1 MLTPFLGRLMLRQK
15 FLLLALL
22 GCVTVAIPTALFLN
36 EASKTIAIAQQEAD
50 GIAPAR
56 ALLTVVRLVQ
66 QHRGLASMAL
76 AGDAPSRAP
85 AMAKLRETDQ
95 AFAQMERHIQHL
107 DDRELSA
114 AWFRVLEQWSAL
126 SAQDAQ
132 GALTAA
138 DSYARHSA
146 LIEQLFR
153 LHENVID
160 HAGLRLDPE
169 PDSYFLIDALLVRA
183 PVLRETLGQLR
194 GAGGAMLVRG
204 AADMNDRIVIAS
216 RADRADDYYHTIDD
230 ALAIA
235 LTHNGAL
242 RTRLADLMR
251 ASRAKGEQALR
262 LAREQIVQPLRLDYG
277 AVAYYRQLSDTID
290 TQHRL
295 AEAGL
300 DALQQVLAARVASQ
314 YQTEAVLVSAV
325 LLLCVLAVA
334 LGHVIIRSVT
344 RPLGQALDAA
354 RVLTAGASDKI
365 EAAGAIARG
374 DLERR
379 LTVTPLPAIVLAAV
393 AHDEVGELQRAVMR
407 MGQVQSTLDQAFLT
421 MLDALRAS
429 RFQGEQRDWMML
441 GQNELNL
448 RMRGELETAVL
459 ADRVLSYLCQR
470 IGAGAGAFYLY
481 DEASARLCRVA
492 GYGLPADDGE
502 PAPLA
507 LGEGV
512 LGQAVL
518 ERRTMVL
525 DQVPPG
531 YLTIASA
538 LGRAA
543 PASVVLLPLLHGANV
558 VGALEAGAFRSYSEA
573 ELAWLELVR
582 ESVAI
587 GFDVSLSRQR
597 TRTLLAETER
607 QAEELRM
614 QQEELQQSNEELEE
628 RAELLERQR
637 EQIRAKNAEV
647 EQASREIWDKAEEL
661 QRISAYKSE
670 FLANMS
676 HELRT
681 PLNSM
686 LILSGLLRDNRPG
699 NLTPEQ
705 TEYAST
711 IHAAGKDL
719 LNLINDILDLAKV
732 EAGQVDCHYEDGAPA
747 ELLASLDGLFRS
759 TAEQKGLRLSM
770 ALDPAVPPRLR
781 LDWRH
786 TAQVLRNLLGNA
798 IKFTAH
804 GEVALRLS
812 VAPAQEG
819 RPPMLACTVS
829 DTGIGVAEDQQQ
841 LIFEAF
847 RQADGGISRHY
858 GGTGL
863 GLSISLQL
871 AARLGGSLSLHSVLG
886 QGSTFTLLLPLQA
899 AHDAADGSASAM
911 EHATPVAAGDAAA
924 PVTARAGAG
933 ANANANASAPL
944 SNVANAAGGP
954 AASSAAP
961 AAAAPLAL
969 PGAAGAAQPD
979 RAAPWHV
986 LVLEDRPAAA
996 SSLCSQ
1002 LAMRGIAA
1010 MGARGAAE
1018 AQAVLARQRV
1028 GCLVL
1033 DLDLE
1038 LAGMPALEL
1047 LEQVQ
1052 RQAGQPLPV
1061 VLHSARELNPE
1072 LQRGLRQHA
1081 DSIVLRGERSADR
1094 LADEVA
1100 LCLHAA
1106 VHRQAA
1112 AVASANRGAVAA
1124 LPDEAPFEGRK
1135 MLIVDDDMRNV
1146 FSLTSLLADKGA
1158 VVVEAENGKEALRQL
1173 EQHPDVCVVLMDIMM
1188 PEMDGYEAMKAIRA
1202 QPRYRALPLIAMTAK
1217 AMQGDSEKCLA
1228 AGASDYIA
1236 KPLDTVKLLS
1246 LLRVWTQG

>member
-1 MLTPFLGRLMLRQK
+1 MFTAFLGRLMLRQK

-36 EASKTIAIAQQEAD
+36 EANKTIAIARQEAD
-50 GIAPAR
+50 GIVPAR
-56 ALLTVVRLVQ
+56 ALLAVVQLVQ
-66 QHRGLASMAL
+66 QHRGLAAMAL

-85 AMAKLRETDQ
+85 AMAKLREADQ
-95 AFAQMERHIQHL
+95 AFAQMERLVQRL
-107 DDRELSA
+107 DERDIST
-114 AWFRVLEQWSAL
+114 AWFRILEQWSAL
-126 SAQDAQ
+126 STQDAQ
-132 GALTAA
+132 GALAA
-138 DSYARHSA
+138 SDSFARHSA
-146 LIEQLFR
+146 LIAQLFR
-153 LHENVID
+153 FNDGMIE

-169 PDSYFLIDALLVRA
+169 PDSYFLVDALLVRA

-194 GAGGAMLVRG
+194 GAGAGMLVRG
-204 AADMNDRIVIAS
+204 AAGMDERIAIAS
-216 RADRADDYYHTIDD
+216 RADLAGDYYRTIDD
-230 ALAIA
+230 GLAIA
-235 LTHNGAL
+235 LAHNGEL
-242 RTRLADLMR
+242 RTRLADLAR

-262 LAREQIVQPLRLDYG
+262 LAREQVVQPPRLTYG
-277 AVAYYRQLSDTID
+277 ALAWYRQFSDTID

-314 YQTEAVLVSAV
+314 RRAEAVLVGAV
-325 LLLCVLAVA
+325 LLLCALAVA
-334 LGHVIIRSVT
+334 LGHVIVRSVT
-344 RPLGQALDAA
+344 RPLGQALEAA

-379 LTVTPLPAIVLAAV
+379 LTVAPLPAIALAA
-393 AHDEVGELQRAVMR
+393 AAQDEVGELQRAVMR
-407 MGQVQSTLDQAFLT
+407 MGQVQSTLDEAFLK
-421 MLDALRAS
+421 MLDALRDS
-429 RFQGEQRDWMML
+429 RAQGERRDWMMQ
-441 GQNELNL
+441 GQNELNM

-459 ADRVLSYLCQR
+459 ADRVLSYLCPR
-470 IGAGAGAFYLY
+470 IGAGAGACYLY
-481 DEASARLCRVA
+481 DEATGLLRPVA
-492 GYGLPADDGE
+492 AYGLP
-502 PAPLA
+502 PAGAEAVPLA

-512 LGQAVL
+512 LGQSVL
-518 ERRTMVL
+518 ERRTIVL

-538 LGRAA
+538 LGRAT
-543 PASVVLLPLLHGANV
+543 PACVVVVPLLHGANV
-558 VGALEAGAFRSYSEA
+558 VGALEAGTFRPYSEA
-573 ELAWLELVR
+573 ELAWLEQVR

-587 GFDVSLSRQR
+587 GFDVGLSRQR
-597 TRTLLAETER
+597 TRALLAETER

-628 RAELLERQR
+628 RADLLERQR

-647 EQASREIWDKAEEL
+647 EQASREIWHKAEEL

-732 EAGQVDCHYEDGAPA
+732 EAGQVECHYEDGAPA
-747 ELLASLDGLFRS
+747 EMLAALDNLFRPA
-759 TAEQKGLRLSM
+759 AEQKGLRLSF

-781 LDWRH
+781 LDLQH

-804 GEVALRLS
+804 GQVALHVS
-812 VAPAQEG
+812 VAPPQEG
-819 RPPMLACTVS
+819 RPAMLACAVS
-829 DTGIGVAEDQQQ
+829 DTGIGVPESQQQ

-871 AARLGGSLSLHSVLG
+871 AARMGGSLSLHSVAG

-899 AHDAADGSASAM
+899 ALGAAAVTASAATTATTGAVAALPVGVRTGATAGATGPTAGAA
-911 EHATPVAAGDAAA
+911 ATP
-924 PVTARAGAG
+924 
-933 ANANANASAPL
+933 
-944 SNVANAAGGP
+944 AGGLP
-954 AASSAAP
+954 TAATPGASPPSGADSAAP
-961 AAAAPLAL
+961 
-969 PGAAGAAQPD
+969 PD
-979 RAAPWHV
+979 RAAPWRV

-1002 LAMRGIAA
+1002 LATRGIAA
-1010 MGARGAAE
+1010 MGARNAAE
-1018 AQAVLARQRV
+1018 AHTVLTVQRI

-1038 LAGMPALEL
+1038 LAGVPAPEL

-1061 VLHSARELNPE
+1061 VLHSARALDAGQ
-1072 LQRGLRQHA
+1072 QRSLRQHA
-1081 DSIVLRGERSADR
+1081 DSIVLRGERSAER

-1106 VHRQAA
+1106 ARRH
-1112 AVASANRGAVAA
+1112 AVAGAGATAGPA
-1124 LPDEAPFEGRK
+1124 LAGDAPFEGRK

-1146 FSLTSLLADKGA
+1146 FSLTSLLTDKGA

-1188 PEMDGYEAMKAIRA
+1188 PEMDGYETMRAIRA
-1202 QPRYRALPLIAMTAK
+1202 QPRHRTLPLIAMTAK
-1217 AMQGDSEKCLA
+1217 AMQGDSEKCMA

>member
-1 MLTPFLGRLMLRQK
+1 MFTAFLGRLMLRQK

-22 GCVTVAIPTALFLN
+22 GCVTVAIPTGLFLN
-36 EASKTIAIAQQEAD
+36 EASKTVAMARQEAD
-50 GIAPAR
+50 GIGPAR
-56 ALLTVVRLVQ
+56 SLLAVVRLVQ

-85 AMAKLRETDQ
+85 AMAKLREADQ
-95 AFAQMERHIQHL
+95 AFMQMEPQVRRL
-107 DDRELSA
+107 DERDIST
-114 AWFRVLEQWSAL
+114 AWFRILEQWSAL

-138 DSYARHSA
+138 DSFARHSA
-146 LIEQLFR
+146 LIAQLLRFNDR
-153 LHENVID
+153 LID

-183 PVLRETLGQLR
+183 PALRETLGQLR
-194 GAGGAMLVRG
+194 GAGAGLLVRG
-204 AADMNDRIVIAS
+204 AADMDERIAIAS
-216 RADRADDYYHTIDD
+216 RVDRAADYYHAIDD

-235 LTHNGAL
+235 LAHNADL
-242 RTRLADLMR
+242 RTRLPDLQR
-251 ASRAKGEQALR
+251 GSSAHGERALR
-262 LAREQIVQPLRLDYG
+262 LAREQLVRPARLSYG
-277 AVAYYRQLSDTID
+277 APAYYRQLSEAID
-290 TQHRL
+290 VEHRL
-295 AEAGL
+295 ADAGL
-300 DALQQVLAARVASQ
+300 DALQRVLAARVASQ
-314 YQTEAVLVSAV
+314 YRGEAVLVGAV

-334 LGHVIIRSVT
+334 LGRVIIGSVT
-344 RPLGQALDAA
+344 GPLGQALDAA

-379 LTVTPLPAIVLAAV
+379 LTVAPLPSMALV
-393 AHDEVGELQRAVMR
+393 AGAQDEVGELQRAVLR
-407 MGQVQSTLDQAFLT
+407 MGQVQSTLDQAFLK
-421 MLDALRAS
+421 MLDALRES
-429 RFQGEQRDWMML
+429 RQQGERRDWMMQ

-459 ADRVLSYLCQR
+459 AERVLSYLCPR
-470 IGAGAGAFYLY
+470 IGAGAGACYLY
-481 DEASARLCRVA
+481 DEASGQLRPVA
-492 GYGLPADDGE
+492 GYGLP
-502 PAPLA
+502 PAGAKAVPLA

-518 ERRTMVL
+518 ERRTIVL
-525 DQVPPG
+525 DPVPPG

-538 LGRAA
+538 LGRAT
-543 PASVVLLPLLHGANV
+543 PACVVVLPLLHGANV
-558 VGALEAGAFRSYSEA
+558 VGALEAGAFRPYGEA

-582 ESVAI
+582 EGVAI
-587 GFDVSLSRQR
+587 GFDVGLSRQR
-597 TRTLLAETER
+597 TRALLAETER
-607 QAEELRM
+607 QAEELRL

-628 RAELLERQR
+628 RADLLERQR

-647 EQASREIWDKAEEL
+647 EQASREIWHKAEEL

-747 ELLASLDGLFRS
+747 ELLAALDRLFRPA
-759 TAEQKGLRLSM
+759 AEQKGLRLSF
-770 ALDPAVPPRLR
+770 ALDAAVPPRLR
-781 LDWRH
+781 LDVQH
-786 TAQVLRNLLGNA
+786 TVQVLRNLLGNA
-798 IKFTAH
+798 IKFTAR
-804 GEVALRLS
+804 GEVALRVSL
-812 VAPAQEG
+812 APSQEG
-819 RPPMLACTVS
+819 RPAMLSCAVS
-829 DTGIGVAEDQQQ
+829 DTGIGVPEGQQQ

-871 AARLGGSLSLHSVLG
+871 AARMGGSLSLHSVAG

-899 AHDAADGSASAM
+899 AHGDAA
-911 EHATPVAAGDAAA
+911 VAAGAPDEANAATVNDIGAVVGATAGAAHGPAAPPGAPLGAAA
-924 PVTARAGAG
+924 PAPSPASGLTGTHGAE
-933 ANANANASAPL
+933 SAD
-944 SNVANAAGGP
+944 
-954 AASSAAP
+954 SAARHD
-961 AAAAPLAL
+961 
-969 PGAAGAAQPD
+969 PGA
-979 RAAPWHV
+979 PWRV

-1002 LAMRGIAA
+1002 LAARGLAA
-1010 MGARGAAE
+1010 VGARGAAE
-1018 AQAVLARQRV
+1018 AQAALAGQRI

-1038 LAGMPALEL
+1038 LAGVPAPAL

-1052 RQAGQPLPV
+1052 QLAGQPLPV
-1061 VLHSARELNPE
+1061 VLHSARELDADQ
-1072 LQRGLRQHA
+1072 QRSLRQHA
-1081 DSIVLRGERSADR
+1081 DSIVLRGERSAER

-1106 VHRQAA
+1106 AQRQA
-1112 AVASANRGAVAA
+1112 VARTVVRRGASAA
-1124 LPDEAPFEGRK
+1124 LPGEAPFEGRK

-1146 FSLTSLLADKGA
+1146 FSLTSLLTDKGA

-1188 PEMDGYEAMKAIRA
+1188 PEMDGYQTMRAIRA
-1202 QPRYRALPLIAMTAK
+1202 QPRHRTLPLIAMTAK
-1217 AMQGDSEKCLA
+1217 AMQGDSEKCMA
-1228 AGASDYIA
+1228 AGASDYLA

>member
-1 MLTPFLGRLMLRQK
+1 VTLFTAFLGRLMLRQK

-36 EASKTIAIAQQEAD
+36 EANKTIAIAQQEAD

-76 AGDAPSRAP
+76 AGDASARAP
-85 AMAKLRETDQ
+85 AMDKLRETDQ
-95 AFAQMERHIQHL
+95 AFAQVERQVRRL
-107 DDRELSA
+107 DERDISA
-114 AWFRVLEQWSAL
+114 AWFRLLEQWSAL
-126 SAQDAQ
+126 SAQDAR

-138 DSYARHSA
+138 DSFARHGA
-146 LIEQLFR
+146 LIAQLFR
-153 LHENVID
+153 FNDNLID

-169 PDSYFLIDALLVRA
+169 PDSYFLIDALLVRS

-194 GAGGAMLVRG
+194 GAGAAMLVRR
-204 AADMNDRIVIAS
+204 AADPADLDERIVIAS
-216 RADRADDYYHTIDD
+216 RADRADDYYRTIEDD
-230 ALAIA
+230 LAIA
-235 LTHNGAL
+235 LAHNPDL
-242 RTRLADLMR
+242 RTRLGDLLR
-251 ASRAKGEQALR
+251 ASRATGDQALR
-262 LAREQIVQPLRLDYG
+262 LAREQVARPLRPSYD
-277 AVAYYRQLSDTID
+277 AAAYYRQLSDAID
-290 TQHRL
+290 VEQRL
-295 AEAGL
+295 SEAGL
-300 DALQQVLAARVASQ
+300 DALQQVLAARVAGQ
-314 YQTEAVLVSAV
+314 RTTEAVLVGAV

-334 LGHVIIRSVT
+334 LGQVIIGSVT
-344 RPLGQALDAA
+344 RPLGRALDAA
-354 RVLTAGASDKI
+354 RVLTAGANDKI

-379 LTVTPLPAIVLAAV
+379 LAV
-393 AHDEVGELQRAVMR
+393 APPPAMAPADGARDEVGELQRSLLR

-421 MLDALRAS
+421 MLDALRDS
-429 RFQGEQRDWMML
+429 RLQGERRDWMMA
-441 GQNELNL
+441 GQNELNV

-470 IGAGAGAFYLY
+470 IGAGAGACYLY
-481 DEASARLCRVA
+481 DEAAGRLCPVA
-492 GYGLPADDGE
+492 GYGLPPADV
-502 PAPLA
+502 PAAPLA

-518 ERRTMVL
+518 ERRTIVL

-543 PASVVLLPLLHGANV
+543 PASVVVLPLLHGATV
-558 VGALEAGAFRSYSEA
+558 VGALEAGAFRPYSEA

-587 GFDVSLSRQR
+587 GFDVGLSRQR
-597 TRTLLAETER
+597 TRALLAETAR

-628 RAELLERQR
+628 RADLLERQR

-647 EQASREIWDKAEEL
+647 EQASREIWHKAEQL

-747 ELLASLDGLFRS
+747 AMLAALDNLFRPA
-759 TAEQKGLRLSM
+759 AEQKGLRLSF
-770 ALDPAVPPRLR
+770 ALDAAVPSRLR
-781 LDWRH
+781 LDVQH

-798 IKFTAH
+798 IKFTAD
-804 GEVALRLS
+804 GEVALRVS
-812 VAPAQEG
+812 MAPPQEG
-819 RPPMLACTVS
+819 RPAMLAWAVS
-829 DTGIGVAEDQQQ
+829 DTGIGVPEGQQQ

-871 AARLGGSLSLHSVLG
+871 AARMGGSLALHSVAG

-899 AHDAADGSASAM
+899 ARSTADGLPATAGDAADGPAMPAGLAPPPNATAPASA
-911 EHATPVAAGDAAA
+911 
-924 PVTARAGAG
+924 
-933 ANANANASAPL
+933 ANVL
-944 SNVANAAGGP
+944 
-954 AASSAAP
+954 AP
-961 AAAAPLAL
+961 A
-969 PGAAGAAQPD
+969 PGADGAAQAD
-979 RAAPWHV
+979 RAAPWRV

-1002 LAMRGIAA
+1002 LATRGIAA
-1010 MGARGAAE
+1010 VGARGANE
-1018 AQAVLARQRV
+1018 AQAVLANQRI

-1038 LAGMPALEL
+1038 LAGVPAPEL

-1052 RQAGQPLPV
+1052 RLAGQPLPV
-1061 VLHSARELNPE
+1061 VLHSARALDADQ
-1072 LQRGLRQHA
+1072 QRSLRQHA
-1081 DSIVLRGERSADR
+1081 DSIVLRGERSAER

-1106 VHRQAA
+1106 AQRQA
-1112 AVASANRGAVAA
+1112 VAGARSGAGAA
-1124 LPDEAPFEGRK
+1124 LPGEQPFEGRK

-1188 PEMDGYEAMKAIRA
+1188 PEMDGYEAMRAIRA
-1202 QPRYRALPLIAMTAK
+1202 QPRHRALPLIAMTAK
-1217 AMQGDSEKCLA
+1217 AMQGDSEKCMA
-1228 AGASDYIA
+1228 AGASDYIT

>member
-1 MLTPFLGRLMLRQK
+1 VILLTSFLGRLMLRQK

-36 EASKTIAIAQQEAD
+36 EANKSIAVAEQELD

-56 ALLTVVRLVQ
+56 ALLTVVQLVQ

-76 AGDAPSRAP
+76 SGDAPSRES
-85 AMAKLRETDQ
+85 AMAKLREADQ
-95 AFAQMERHIQHL
+95 AFARMERHLQRL
-107 DDRELSA
+107 DQRDISA
-114 AWFRVLEQWSAL
+114 AWFRILEQWSEL

-132 GALTAA
+132 GALPAA
-138 DSYARHSA
+138 DSFARHSA
-146 LIEQLFR
+146 LIGQLFR
-153 LHENVID
+153 LNENVID

-169 PDSYFLIDALLVRA
+169 PDSYFLIDALLVRS

-194 GAGGAMLVRG
+194 GAGSALLVRG
-204 AADMNDRIVIAS
+204 AAGMDERIMIAS
-216 RADRADDYYHTIDD
+216 RADRADDYYRAIDD

-235 LTHNGAL
+235 LAHNSSL
-242 RTRLADLMR
+242 RTRLADLLR
-251 ASRAKGEQALR
+251 ASRARGGQALR
-262 LAREQIVQPLRLDYG
+262 LAREQLVQAARPSYG
-277 AVAYYRQLSDTID
+277 AAAYYRQFSDTID

-314 YQTEAVLVSAV
+314 RQTELVLICAV
-325 LLLCVLAVA
+325 LLLFGLAVA

-354 RVLTAGASDKI
+354 RALTAGAGDKI

-379 LTVTPLPAIVLAAV
+379 LAVAPLPAIDLAAV
-393 AHDEVGELQRAVMR
+393 AHDEVGELLRSVMR
-407 MGQVQSTLDQAFLT
+407 MGQVQCTLDQAFLQ
-421 MLDALRAS
+421 MLDGLRDS
-429 RFQGEQRDWMML
+429 RGQGEQRDWMMQ

-448 RMRGELETAVL
+448 HMRGELETPVL
-459 ADRVLSYLCQR
+459 AERVLSYLCQR

-481 DEASARLCRVA
+481 DETAQQLCPVA
-492 GYGLPADDGE
+492 GYGMAPAAG
-502 PAPLA
+502 PAAPLA

-518 ERRTMVL
+518 ERRTIVL

-531 YLTIASA
+531 YLTISSA

-558 VGALEAGAFRSYSEA
+558 VGALEAGAFRPYSGA

-582 ESVAI
+582 EGVAI
-587 GFDVSLSRQR
+587 GFDVCLARQR

-647 EQASREIWDKAEEL
+647 EQASREIWHKAEEL

-705 TEYAST
+705 TQYAST

-732 EAGQVDCHYEDGAPA
+732 EAGQVDCHYEDCAA
-747 ELLASLDGLFRS
+747 ADLLASLDSLFRS
-759 TAEQKGLRLSM
+759 AAEQQGLRLSM
-770 ALDPAVPPRLR
+770 TLDAAVPPVLR
-781 LDWRH
+781 LDLQH
-786 TAQVLRNLLGNA
+786 TVQVLRNLLGNA
-798 IKFTAH
+798 IKFTAQ

-812 VAPAQEG
+812 VAPEPQGGA
-819 RPPMLACTVS
+819 PMLACAVS
-829 DTGIGVAEDQQQ
+829 DTGIGVPEGQQQ

-871 AARLGGSLSLHSVLG
+871 AARMGGSLALHSVAG
-886 QGSTFTLLLPLQA
+886 QGSTFTLLLPL
-899 AHDAADGSASAM
+899 
-911 EHATPVAAGDAAA
+911 
-924 PVTARAGAG
+924 
-933 ANANANASAPL
+933 
-944 SNVANAAGGP
+944 
-954 AASSAAP
+954 
-961 AAAAPLAL
+961 
-969 PGAAGAAQPD
+969 
-979 RAAPWHV
+979 
-986 LVLEDRPAAA
+986 
-996 SSLCSQ
+996 
-1002 LAMRGIAA
+1002 
-1010 MGARGAAE
+1010 
-1018 AQAVLARQRV
+1018 
-1028 GCLVL
+1028 
-1033 DLDLE
+1033 
-1038 LAGMPALEL
+1038 
-1047 LEQVQ
+1047 
-1052 RQAGQPLPV
+1052 
-1061 VLHSARELNPE
+1061 
-1072 LQRGLRQHA
+1072 
-1081 DSIVLRGERSADR
+1081 
-1094 LADEVA
+1094 
-1100 LCLHAA
+1100 
-1106 VHRQAA
+1106 
-1112 AVASANRGAVAA
+1112 
-1124 LPDEAPFEGRK
+1124 
-1135 MLIVDDDMRNV
+1135 
-1146 FSLTSLLADKGA
+1146 
-1158 VVVEAENGKEALRQL
+1158 
-1173 EQHPDVCVVLMDIMM
+1173 
-1188 PEMDGYEAMKAIRA
+1188 
-1202 QPRYRALPLIAMTAK
+1202 
-1217 AMQGDSEKCLA
+1217 
-1228 AGASDYIA
+1228 
-1236 KPLDTVKLLS
+1236 
-1246 LLRVWTQG
+1246 

>member
-1 MLTPFLGRLMLRQK
+1 MLTSLLGRLMLRQK

-36 EASKTIAIAQQEAD
+36 EANKAIAVAQQELD

-56 ALLTVVRLVQ
+56 ALLAVVQLVQ
-66 QHRGLASMAL
+66 QHRGLAAL
-76 AGDAPSRAP
+76 ALSGDAPSRAP
-85 AMAKLRETDQ
+85 AMAKLREADQ
-95 AFAQMERHIQHL
+95 AFAQMERHIEQL
-107 DDRELSA
+107 DERDISA
-114 AWFRVLEQWSAL
+114 AWFRILEQWSAL

-132 GALTAA
+132 GALAA
-138 DSYARHSA
+138 PDSFARHSA
-146 LIEQLFR
+146 LIVQLFR
-153 LHENVID
+153 LNESVID
-160 HAGLRLDPE
+160 HVGLRLDPE

-194 GAGGAMLVRG
+194 GAGGGMLARS
-204 AADMNDRIVIAS
+204 AAGMDERIVIAS
-216 RADRADDYYHTIDD
+216 RADRADDYYHAIDD

-235 LTHNGAL
+235 LAHNSGL
-242 RTRLADLMR
+242 RTRLADLLR
-251 ASRAKGEQALR
+251 GSRAKGEQALR
-262 LAREQIVQPLRLDYG
+262 LAREQIVQPARPGYG
-277 AVAYYRQLSDTID
+277 AAAYYRQYSDTID

-300 DALQQVLAARVASQ
+300 DALQQVLAARVAGQ
-314 YQTEAVLVSAV
+314 RQTQFELISAV

-379 LTVTPLPAIVLAAV
+379 LAVAPLPAIDLALV
-393 AHDEVGELQRAVMR
+393 AHDEVGELLRSVMR
-407 MGQVQSTLDQAFLT
+407 MGQVQSTLDQAFLQ
-421 MLDALRAS
+421 MLDALRDS
-429 RFQGEQRDWMML
+429 RAQGEQRDWMML

-481 DEASARLCRVA
+481 DESRQQLCPVA
-492 GYGLPADDGE
+492 GYGLP
-502 PAPLA
+502 PAAGAGVPLA

-518 ERRTMVL
+518 ERRTIVL

-558 VGALEAGAFRSYSEA
+558 VGALEAGAFRPYSGA

-582 ESVAI
+582 EGVAI
-587 GFDVSLSRQR
+587 GFDVCLSRQR
-597 TRTLLAETER
+597 TRALLGETER

-647 EQASREIWDKAEEL
+647 ERASREVWHKAEQL

-732 EAGQVDCHYEDGAPA
+732 EAGQVDCHYEDCAA
-747 ELLASLDGLFRS
+747 ADLLASLDSLFRS
-759 TAEQKGLRLSM
+759 AAAQKGLRLSM
-770 ALDPAVPPRLR
+770 ACDGAVPPLLR
-781 LDWRH
+781 LDVQH
-786 TAQVLRNLLGNA
+786 TVQVLRNLLGNA
-798 IKFTAH
+798 IKFTAR

-812 VAPAQEG
+812 VAPGVAG
-819 RPPMLACTVS
+819 GPPMLACAVS
-829 DTGIGVAEDQQQ
+829 DTGIGVPEGQQQ

-871 AARLGGSLSLHSVLG
+871 AARMGGSLALDSVAG

-899 AHDAADGSASAM
+899 AQWPA
-911 EHATPVAAGDAAA
+911 AAGAAA
-924 PVTARAGAG
+924 AGVAGA
-933 ANANANASAPL
+933 AA
-944 SNVANAAGGP
+944 VAGDP
-954 AASSAAP
+954 
-961 AAAAPLAL
+961 AAPLASGAPAEEGPPTQSGTPGTAGTL
-969 PGAAGAAQPD
+969 SASGPPGAMEATGMAPHD
-979 RAAPWHV
+979 HAAPWCV
-986 LVLEDRPAAA
+986 LVLEDRPAAPA
-996 SSLCSQ
+996 SLCSQ
-1002 LAMRGIAA
+1002 LAGRGIAA
-1010 MGARGAAE
+1010 VGARNGAE
-1018 AQAVLARQRV
+1018 AQAVLGRQRI

-1038 LAGMPALEL
+1038 LAGMAAPDL
-1047 LEQVQ
+1047 LAQVQ
-1052 RQAGQPLPV
+1052 QQAGQPLPV
-1061 VLHSARELNPE
+1061 VLHSARELDPE
-1072 LQRGLRQHA
+1072 QQRSLRQHA
-1081 DSIVLRGERSADR
+1081 DSIVLRGERSAER
-1094 LADEVA
+1094 LADEVS
-1100 LCLHAA
+1100 LCLHALA
-1106 VHRQAA
+1106 RRQA
-1112 AVASANRGAVAA
+1112 VAGAGRGAV
-1124 LPDEAPFEGRK
+1124 LPADAPFEGRK

-1146 FSLTSLLADKGA
+1146 FSLTSLLSDKGA
-1158 VVVEAENGKEALRQL
+1158 VVVEAENGREALRRL

-1188 PEMDGYEAMKAIRA
+1188 PEMDGYETMRAIRA
-1202 QPRYRALPLIAMTAK
+1202 LAQYRTLPLIAMTAK
-1217 AMQGDSEKCLA
+1217 AMQGDSEKCMA

>member
-1 MLTPFLGRLMLRQK
+1 MFTAFLGRLMLRQK

-22 GCVTVAIPTALFLN
+22 GCVAVAIPTALFLN
-36 EASKTIAIAQQEAD
+36 EANKSVAIAQQEAD
-50 GIAPAR
+50 GIVPAR
-56 ALLTVVRLVQ
+56 ALLAVVQLVQ
-66 QHRGLASMAL
+66 QHRGLAAMAL
-76 AGDAPSRAP
+76 AGDAASRAP
-85 AMAKLRETDQ
+85 ATAKLREADQ
-95 AFAQMERHIQHL
+95 AFAQMERQVQRLAERDI
-107 DDRELSA
+107 SA
-114 AWFRVLEQWSAL
+114 AWFRILEQWSAL

-132 GALTAA
+132 GALAA
-138 DSYARHSA
+138 SDSFARHSA
-146 LIEQLFR
+146 LIAQLFR
-153 LHENVID
+153 FNDSVID

-194 GAGGAMLVRG
+194 GAGAGMLVRG
-204 AADMNDRIVIAS
+204 AASMDERIAIAA
-216 RADRADDYYHTIDD
+216 RAGLAADYYRTIDD
-230 ALAIA
+230 GLAIA
-235 LTHNGAL
+235 LAHNGDL
-242 RTRLADLMR
+242 RTRLADLAR
-251 ASRAKGEQALR
+251 GSRTKGDQVLR
-262 LAREQIVQPLRLDYG
+262 LAHEQVVQPPQLSYSAL
-277 AVAYYRQLSDTID
+277 AWYRQFSDTID

-314 YQTEAVLVSAV
+314 RQVEAVLVGAV
-325 LLLCVLAVA
+325 LLLCALAVA

-379 LTVTPLPAIVLAAV
+379 LAVAPLPVIALAA
-393 AHDEVGELQRAVMR
+393 AAQDEVGQLQRSVMR

-421 MLDALRAS
+421 MLDALRDS
-429 RFQGEQRDWMML
+429 RQQGERRDWIMQ
-441 GQNELNL
+441 GQNELNM

-459 ADRVLSYLCQR
+459 ADRVLSYLCPR
-470 IGAGAGAFYLY
+470 IGAGAGACYLY
-481 DEASARLCRVA
+481 DEANAQLRPVA
-492 GYGLPADDGE
+492 AYGLPPAGADA
-502 PAPLA
+502 APLA

-518 ERRTMVL
+518 ERRTIVL
-525 DQVPPG
+525 DQVPSG

-538 LGRAA
+538 LGRAT
-543 PASVVLLPLLHGANV
+543 PACVVVVPLLHGANV
-558 VGALEAGAFRSYSEA
+558 VGALEAGAFRPYSEA

-587 GFDVSLSRQR
+587 SFDVGLSRQR
-597 TRTLLAETER
+597 TRALLAETER

-628 RAELLERQR
+628 RADLLERQR

-647 EQASREIWDKAEEL
+647 EQASREIWHKAEEL

-732 EAGQVDCHYEDGAPA
+732 EAGQVECHYEDGAPA
-747 ELLASLDGLFRS
+747 AMLAALDNLFRPA
-759 TAEQKGLRLSM
+759 AEQKGLRLSF

-781 LDWRH
+781 LDVQH

-798 IKFTAH
+798 IKFTAR
-804 GEVALRLS
+804 GEVALHVS

-819 RPPMLACTVS
+819 RPPMLACAVS
-829 DTGIGVAEDQQQ
+829 DTGIGVPEGQQQ

-871 AARLGGSLSLHSVLG
+871 ANRMGGSLSLHSVAG

-899 AHDAADGSASAM
+899 AQGDAPDITATAPSPLPGMRGADGKARMNGTGGAVG
-911 EHATPVAAGDAAA
+911 AAVAAGAI
-924 PVTARAGAG
+924 GAG
-933 ANANANASAPL
+933 S
-944 SNVANAAGGP
+944 ANAAEGADGVNGANGTSGTGGTGGTGG
-954 AASSAAP
+954 AAP
-961 AAAAPLAL
+961 RDP
-969 PGAAGAAQPD
+969 
-979 RAAPWHV
+979 AAPWRA

-1002 LAMRGIAA
+1002 LATRGIAA
-1010 MGARGAAE
+1010 MGARDAAQ
-1018 AQAVLARQRV
+1018 AQAVLAGQRV
-1028 GCLVL
+1028 GCVVL

-1038 LAGMPALEL
+1038 LAGVPAPEL
-1047 LEQVQ
+1047 LAQVQ
-1052 RQAGQPLPV
+1052 QLAGQPLPV
-1061 VLHSARELNPE
+1061 VLHAARALDAEQ
-1072 LQRGLRQHA
+1072 QRSLRQHA
-1081 DSIVLRGERSADR
+1081 DSIVLRGERSAER

-1106 VHRQAA
+1106 ARRHAVTGAA
-1112 AVASANRGAVAA
+1112 TSASPA
-1124 LPDEAPFEGRK
+1124 LAGDAPFEGRK

-1146 FSLTSLLADKGA
+1146 FSLTSLLTDKGA

-1188 PEMDGYEAMKAIRA
+1188 PEMDGYETMRAIRA
-1202 QPRYRALPLIAMTAK
+1202 QPRHRTLPLIAMTAK
-1217 AMQGDSEKCLA
+1217 AMQGDSEKCMA

-1236 KPLDTVKLLS
+1236 KPLDTAKLLS
-1246 LLRVWTQG
+1246 LLRVWTQV